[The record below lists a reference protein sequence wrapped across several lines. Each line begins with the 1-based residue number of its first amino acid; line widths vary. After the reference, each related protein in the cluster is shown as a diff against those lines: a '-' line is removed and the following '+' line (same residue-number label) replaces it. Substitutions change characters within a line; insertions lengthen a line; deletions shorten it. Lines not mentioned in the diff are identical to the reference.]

1 MYERNYLEELLV
13 EIQTLKAILVKTQK
27 EVRRILQKVSIF

>member
-1 MYERNYLEELLV
+1 MYERNYFEELLV

-27 EVRRILQKVSIF
+27 EVRRI